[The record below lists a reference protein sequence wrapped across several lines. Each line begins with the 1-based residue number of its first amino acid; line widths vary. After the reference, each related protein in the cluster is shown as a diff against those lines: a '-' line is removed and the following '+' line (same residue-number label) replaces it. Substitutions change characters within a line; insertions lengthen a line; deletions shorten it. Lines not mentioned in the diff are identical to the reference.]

1 LEAAADPLPIPKP
14 TAISQRSLGSSG
26 VRKASHTVPVSPC
39 HPPEYTTWSTVDT
52 RPLRSQPP
60 AQRRLR
66 FSTSCS
72 WPYPDLRL
80 AFPGPLVT
88 ELDTAAPLLESTGK
102 WAEIVARRRAPGPT
116 GPTTSLTRNRIPVA
130 GYLLDSGDRKIL
142 WLRTARFAWRHGT
155 PSRLVA
161 RKASGALPT
170 GAGDC
175 RRYRGAA
182 RRPLG
187 ADKLLRAF

>member
-1 LEAAADPLPIPKP
+1 MSE
-14 TAISQRSLGSSG
+14 T
-26 VRKASHTVPVSPC
+26 VRQKKNQGHVGEERAH
-39 HPPEYTTWSTVDT
+39 
-52 RPLRSQPP
+52 RPLR
-60 AQRRLR
+60 A
-66 FSTSCS
+66 
-72 WPYPDLRL
+72 
-80 AFPGPLVT
+80 
-88 ELDTAAPLLESTGK
+88 ELLEFSSRHWLEMEWGSAPEERRKAGQEGK
-102 WAEIVARRRAPGPT
+102 QIV
-116 GPTTSLTRNRIPVA
+116 SA